1 MKRVMVFAFA
11 LLLSGGAH
19 ASASPEDVA
28 NEISQEIMSP
38 YCPGVTLHDCPSGAA
53 NDLRVKIA
61 DWSEDGWSKERIL
74 NHLEEQFG
82 DSVSATPPSS
92 GAGLIAWLLP
102 ALAVLIGG
110 AAVTYVVM
118 IWSKRKE
125 VPVTEPISGD
135 DRARLDAELKTLEQ
149 ET

>member
-1 MKRVMVFAFA
+1 MRVIAIAFA
-11 LLLSGGAH
+11 LVLSGGSYAL
-19 ASASPEDVA
+19 ATPEDVA

-38 YCPGVTLHDCPSGAA
+38 YCPGVTLHDCASGAA
-53 NDLRVKIA
+53 ADLRSKIA
-61 DWSEDGWSKERIL
+61 GWSEDGWSKERIL

-102 ALAVLIGG
+102 ALAVIVGG

-118 IWSKRKE
+118 AWSKRRE
-125 VPVTEPISGD
+125 VPATEPISRD
-135 DRARLDAELKTLEQ
+135 DRARLDAELKKLGP